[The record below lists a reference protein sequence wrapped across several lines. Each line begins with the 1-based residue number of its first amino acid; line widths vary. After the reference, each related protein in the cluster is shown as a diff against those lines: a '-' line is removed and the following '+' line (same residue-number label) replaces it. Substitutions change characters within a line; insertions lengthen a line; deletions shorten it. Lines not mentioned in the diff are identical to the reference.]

1 MLIFAHELI
10 INKMKK
16 LVLAVSLLLFGICA
30 AHSKVVLPNF
40 FADDMVLQQ
49 QTKAAVWGTAKPDS
63 KVVITTTWSK
73 TKTIVH
79 SDAAGKW
86 SARLETPVAGGPY
99 EITFNDGEKLTLKN
113 VLIGEVWLCSG
124 QSNMEMPMKG
134 WSSQPVEG
142 YVDAVMRA
150 TPQVPVRACKIHRA
164 SDFEPQDTVRATWY
178 ENTPDEVGEF
188 SAVAYFFAKRL
199 HEILGV
205 PVGVIDVSWGGSRI
219 EAWMSPELLKTE
231 FADELNLSHFE
242 TKDKGKRKTRH
253 TPGLLYNGMIHPLV
267 GYTVKGFLWYQG
279 CSNAYNPKLYVSLQP
294 AFVKMLRE
302 KWGDDDLPFY
312 FAQIAPYKT
321 NKPEMMWAQA
331 LTVDLIPHCGM
342 ASTHD
347 VGEYNCIHP
356 AKKKEVGDRLA
367 NLALSNDYG
376 FKNVDVNTPV
386 PTRFEFKENEAI
398 VYFDKVD
405 KLGLSPRD
413 KDIEGFEL
421 AGEDGVF
428 YPAKAIVLK
437 KEYNYKA
444 IKVYQCPQVTK
455 PVAVR
460 YAWDVLCPS
469 TLYNCYGIPAS
480 PFTSQN
486 L

>member
-1 MLIFAHELI
+1 
-10 INKMKK
+10 MKK
-16 LVLAVSLLLFGICA
+16 TVLFIAALLLGMA
-30 AHSKVVLPNF
+30 TMVAKVTPAPI

-49 QTKAAVWGTAKPDS
+49 KTDVALWGTAKPDS

-73 TKTIVH
+73 AKTVVNT
-79 SDAAGKW
+79 DADGKW
-86 SARLETPVAGGPY
+86 KASVSTPVAGGPY

-113 VLIGEVWLCSG
+113 VLIGEVWFCSG

-134 WSSQPVEG
+134 WNTQPVEG
-142 YVDAVMRA
+142 YVDAVMTA
-150 TPQVPVRACKIHRA
+150 SPKVPIRACKIPQSPA
-164 SDFEPQDTVRATWY
+164 YEPQANVEATWY
-178 ENTPDEVGEF
+178 ENTPAEVGEF

-199 HEILGV
+199 NEILGV

-219 EAWMSPELLKTE
+219 EAWMSPELLKAE
-231 FADELNLSHFE
+231 YADKFDLSHFE
-242 TKDKGKRKTRH
+242 TKDKGERGTRH
-253 TPGLLYNGMIHPLV
+253 TPALLYNGMIHPLI
-267 GYTVKGFLWYQG
+267 GYTIKGFLWYQG
-279 CSNAYNPKLYVSLQP
+279 CSNAYNPRLYVDLQP
-294 AFVKMLRE
+294 SFVKMLRE
-302 KWGDDDLPFY
+302 KWGNENLPFY
-312 FAQIAPYKT
+312 FTQIAQYKT
-321 NKPEMMWAQA
+321 NIPEMMWAQA
-331 LTVDLIPHCGM
+331 LTVDLIPHCSM
-342 ASTHD
+342 AATHD

-376 FKNVDVNTPV
+376 FNNVDVNTPIAS
-386 PTRFEFKENEAI
+386 RFEFKENEAI
-398 VYFDKVD
+398 VYFDKVS

-413 KDIEGFEL
+413 KDLDGFEL

-428 YPAKAIVLK
+428 YPAKAIVLR
-437 KEYNYKA
+437 KEYDYKA

-460 YAWDVLCPS
+460 YAWSRWSPS

-480 PFTSQN
+480 PFTSQE